1 MPTSALALVLAA
13 SVATSDEP
21 STRLELQV
29 PVEVTL
35 VGLTWGVRPEL
46 LVRPGEVG
54 TVSRLRVAVGVFI
67 GRDQVFLPLSLGYRA
82 VFRQGRIVQPA
93 VGAGLEL
100 QHRLVSDLAPV
111 RQFGVYVEGGVGFAV
126 SPRLSLGLMVAL
138 DLMLVGGPG
147 IGLGPRLFAGWRF

>member
-1 MPTSALALVLAA
+1 MRTSALGLALVA
-13 SVATSDEP
+13 SVALAEEP

-29 PVEVTL
+29 PFEVTL

-46 LVRPGEVG
+46 LIRPGEAG
-54 TVSRLRVAVGVFI
+54 TVSRVRVAVGVFA
-67 GRDQVFLPLSLGYRA
+67 GKDQVFLPLSVGYRA
-82 VFRQGRIVQPA
+82 VFRQGRLVQPA

-100 QHRLVSDLAPV
+100 QHRLVSDLAAV
-111 RQFGVYVEGGVGFAV
+111 RQFGVYVEGGVGFSV
-126 SPRLSLGLMVAL
+126 TPRLSFGLMVSL